1 MSDYDEIKETIF
13 HYFEGVKNKDRARL
27 ERAFALDVANI
38 IGYDDRNADGGRV
51 LWCRPMR
58 ETIDKWT
65 SDEFETAWLTYG
77 KILSIHIFS
86 DVGATATFDCAG
98 LYIDTYQLVKLDGEW
113 RIANKFFTE
122 RQKIVGAEKS
132 TAAI

>member
-1 MSDYDEIKETIF
+1 MNDYDAIKETIF

-51 LWCRPMR
+51 LWCRSMR
-58 ETIDKWT
+58 ETIDKWV
-65 SDEFETAWLTYG
+65 SDEIETAWLTYG

-86 DVGATATFDCAG
+86 DVAATATFDCAG
-98 LYIDTYQLVKLDGEW
+98 RYIDTFQLVKLDGEW
-113 RIANKFFTE
+113 RIANKFFTN
-122 RQKIVGAEKS
+122 Q
-132 TAAI
+132 

>member
-1 MSDYDEIKETIF
+1 MNDYDAIKETIF

-51 LWCRPMR
+51 LWCRSMR
-58 ETIDKWT
+58 ETIDKWV
-65 SDEFETAWLTYG
+65 SDEIETAWLTYG

-86 DVGATATFDCAG
+86 DVAATATFDCAG

-113 RIANKFFTE
+113 RIANKFFTN
-122 RQKIVGAEKS
+122 Q
-132 TAAI
+132 